1 MAPKVAVV
9 TGSNKG
15 IGFAIVRALCKRFD
29 GDVYLTS
36 RDLNRGQNAVAELN
50 KEGLRPKYHQLDI
63 TDPKSAEKLRDHLK
77 ENYGGLDIL
86 VNNAAI
92 AFKVNAPEPV
102 AVQAEQT
109 LFVNY
114 YSVLS
119 TCEILFPI
127 LRNGA
132 RVVNI
137 TSSCG
142 HLTKIKS
149 EKLRNR
155 FKDPNLTIEGLCNM
169 MQEYIEA
176 AKQGTQAADWGNS
189 SYAVAKVAI
198 TALSK
203 IQQRMYADRDIIVNA
218 VNPGYA
224 ATDMTLHKGRL
235 TIDQAAVAPVYL
247 ALDAP
252 DSVKG
257 QYVWKDKSAISWEEE
272 LADPDYI
279 I

>member
-1 MAPKVAVV
+1 MATKVAVV

-15 IGFAIVRALCKRFD
+15 IGFAIVRGLCKRFD

-63 TDPKSAEKLRDHLK
+63 TDPKSIEKFRDYLK
-77 ENYGGLDIL
+77 ENYGGIDIL

-92 AFKVNAPEPV
+92 AFKVNAPDPI

-132 RVVNI
+132 RVINI
-137 TSSCG
+137 SSSCG
-142 HLTKIKS
+142 HLSKIKS

-155 FKDPNLTIEGLCNM
+155 LKDPNLTIEGLSSM
-169 MQEYIEA
+169 MQEYIDA
-176 AKQGTQAADWGNS
+176 AKQGTHAGDWGNS
-189 SYAVAKVAI
+189 CYVVSKVAV
-198 TALSK
+198 TALTMV
-203 IQQRMYADRDIIVNA
+203 QQRMLADRDIKVNA
-218 VNPGYA
+218 VHPGYVD
-224 ATDMTLHKGRL
+224 TDMTSHKGVL
-235 TIDQAAVAPVYL
+235 TIDEGAVAPLYI

-257 QYVWKDKSAISWEEE
+257 QYVWKDKRIISWEGK
-272 LADPDYI
+272 LVDKD
-279 I
+279 

>member
-1 MAPKVAVV
+1 MANKVAVV

-15 IGFAIVRALCKRFD
+15 IGFAIVRGLCKRFD
-29 GDVYLTS
+29 GDVFLTS
-36 RDLNRGQNAVAELN
+36 RDINRGQNAVAELN

-63 TDPKSAEKLRDHLK
+63 TDPKSVEKFRDYLK

-102 AVQAEQT
+102 AIQAEQT

-137 TSSCG
+137 SSSCG
-142 HLTKIKS
+142 HLSKIKS
-149 EKLRNR
+149 EKLRNQL
-155 FKDPNLTIEGLCNM
+155 KDPNLTIEGLSSM
-169 MQEYIEA
+169 MQEYIHA
-176 AKQGTQAADWGNS
+176 AKQGTHAADWGNS
-189 SYAVAKVAI
+189 CYVVSKVAV
-198 TALSK
+198 TALTM
-203 IQQRMYADRDIIVNA
+203 IQQRMYADRDIKVNA
-218 VNPGYA
+218 VHPGYVD
-224 ATDMTLHKGRL
+224 TDMTSHKGVL
-235 TIDQAAVAPVYL
+235 TIDEGAVAPLYI

-257 QYVWKDKSAISWEEE
+257 QYVWKDKRIISWDGK
-272 LADPDYI
+272 LLDKD
-279 I
+279 

>member
-1 MAPKVAVV
+1 MPTKVAVV

-15 IGFAIVRALCKRFD
+15 IGFAIVRGLCKRFD

-63 TDPKSAEKLRDHLK
+63 TDPKSVEKLRDYLK
-77 ENYGGLDIL
+77 ENYGGIDIL

-132 RVVNI
+132 RVINI
-137 TSSCG
+137 SSSCG
-142 HLTKIKS
+142 HLSKIKS
-149 EKLRNR
+149 EKLRNQL
-155 FKDPNLTIEGLCNM
+155 KDPNLTIEGLSSM
-169 MQEYIEA
+169 MQEYIDA
-176 AKQGTQAADWGNS
+176 AKQGTHAADWGNS
-189 SYAVAKVAI
+189 CYVVSKVAV
-198 TALSK
+198 TALTM
-203 IQQRMYADRDIIVNA
+203 IQQRMLADRDIKVNA
-218 VNPGYA
+218 VHPGYVD
-224 ATDMTLHKGRL
+224 TDMTSHKGVL
-235 TIDQAAVAPVYL
+235 TIDEGAVAPLYI

-257 QYVWKDKSAISWEEE
+257 QYIWNDKRIISWEGK
-272 LADPDYI
+272 LVDRD
-279 I
+279 

>member
-1 MAPKVAVV
+1 MATKVAVV

-15 IGFAIVRALCKRFD
+15 IGFAIVRGLCKRFD
-29 GDVYLTS
+29 GDVFLTS
-36 RDLNRGQNAVAELN
+36 RDINRGQNAVAELN

-63 TDPKSAEKLRDHLK
+63 TDPKSVEKFRDYLK

-92 AFKVNAPEPV
+92 AFKVNAPEPI
-102 AVQAEQT
+102 AIQAEQT

-137 TSSCG
+137 SSSCG
-142 HLTKIKS
+142 HLSKIKS
-149 EKLRNR
+149 EKLRNQL
-155 FKDPNLTIEGLCNM
+155 KDPNLTIEGLSSM
-169 MQEYIEA
+169 MQEYIHA
-176 AKQGTQAADWGNS
+176 TKQGTHAADWGNS
-189 SYAVAKVAI
+189 CYVVSKVAV
-198 TALSK
+198 TALTM
-203 IQQRMYADRDIIVNA
+203 IQQRMYADRDIKVNA
-218 VNPGYA
+218 VHPGYVD
-224 ATDMTLHKGRL
+224 TDMTSHKGVL
-235 TIDQAAVAPVYL
+235 TIDEGAVAPLYI

-257 QYVWKDKSAISWEEE
+257 QYVWKDKRIISWDGK
-272 LADPDYI
+272 LLDKD
-279 I
+279 

>member
-1 MAPKVAVV
+1 MPTKVAVV
-9 TGSNKG
+9 TGSNRG
-15 IGFAIVRALCKRFD
+15 IGFGIVRGLCKRFD

-36 RDLNRGQNAVAELN
+36 RDINRGQNAVAELN

-63 TDPKSAEKLRDHLK
+63 TDPKSVEKLRDHLK
-77 ENYGGLDIL
+77 ENYGGIDIL

-92 AFKVNAPEPV
+92 AFKTNAPEPV
-102 AVQAEQT
+102 IVQAEQT
-109 LFVNY
+109 LFVNF

-119 TCEILFPI
+119 TCQILFPI

-155 FKDPNLTIEGLCNM
+155 FKDPNLTIEGLCSM
-169 MQEYIEA
+169 LQEYIDA

-203 IQQRMYADRDIIVNA
+203 IQQRMYADRGIIVNA

-224 ATDMTLHKGRL
+224 ATDMTLHRGPL
-235 TIDQAAVAPVYL
+235 TIDEAARAPVYL

-257 QYVWKDKSAISWEEE
+257 QYIWKDKTAISWEEE

-279 I
+279 L